1 MQVTILE
8 NPWIPITPTPKQA
21 EFLLVPDRECLYGGA
36 AGGGKSEALLAG
48 ALQYVDVP
56 GYAALLLRRTY
67 SDLSLPG
74 ALMDRA
80 SDWLTNTPAKW
91 SSVDKTWTFPSGAT
105 LTFGYLESEKDK
117 YRYQSSEF
125 QYIGFDELTQFSES
139 QYTYMFSRLRR
150 LKGSRVPIRMRS
162 GSNPGGV
169 GHEWVENRFIK
180 GDKLFIPARLE
191 DNPHLD
197 QEEYL
202 KSLSELDPITRK
214 QLLEGDWSVTPK
226 GDLFNRDWF
235 QIVDDYPRD
244 ARLVRH
250 WDLAATR
257 AGKGSDPDYTV
268 GLLLGE
274 KDGVYYVIDV
284 QRMRGTPMEV
294 ERRVVQTAHLDGV
307 EVVVS
312 MEEEPGSSGK
322 NTSSYYRRLLAGY
335 TYRAVRPTGSKRTRA
350 SPVSSQ
356 AEAGNIKIVRGRW
369 NKAFLDEL
377 VMFDEGAH
385 DDQVDA
391 LSGAFEYLTRGS
403 RPVRL
408 RARSVGRW

>member
-8 NPWIPITPTPKQA
+8 NRWIPIVPTSKQA

-56 GYAALLLRRTY
+56 DYAALLLRRTY

-150 LKGSRVPIRMRS
+150 LKRSRVPIRMRS

-169 GHEWVENRFIK
+169 GHEWVGNRFIK
-180 GDKLFIPARLE
+180 GDKLFIPARLD

-197 QEEYL
+197 QEEYME
-202 KSLSELDPITRK
+202 SLSELDPITRK
-214 QLLEGDWSVTPK
+214 QLLEGDWSATPK

-274 KDGVYYVIDV
+274 KDGIYYVIDI

-294 ERRVVQTAHLDGV
+294 ERRVEQTAHLDGV
-307 EVVVS
+307 DVVVS

-335 TYRAVRPTGSKRTRA
+335 TYKAVRPTGSKRTRA

-369 NKAFLDEL
+369 NKAFLEEL

-403 RPVRL
+403 RPARL
-408 RARSVGRW
+408 RARSVGR

>member
-8 NPWIPITPTPKQA
+8 NRWIPIVPTSKQT
-21 EFLLVPDRECLYGGA
+21 EFLLIPDRECLYGGA

-56 GYAALLLRRTY
+56 DYAALLLRRTY

-150 LKGSRVPIRMRS
+150 LGRSRVPIRMRS

-169 GHEWVENRFIK
+169 GHEWVKNRFIK

-214 QLLEGDWSVTPK
+214 QLLEGDWSATLK
-226 GDLFNRDWF
+226 GDLFNRNWF

-274 KDGVYYVIDV
+274 KDGIYYVIDI

-294 ERRVVQTAHLDGV
+294 ERRVEQTAHLDGV

-335 TYRAVRPTGSKRTRA
+335 TFKAVRPTGSKRVRA

-356 AEAGNIKIVRGRW
+356 AEVGNIKIVRGRW

>member
-8 NPWIPITPTPKQA
+8 NRWIPIVPTSKQA
-21 EFLLVPDRECLYGGA
+21 EFLLIPDRECLYGGA

-80 SDWLTNTPAKW
+80 NDWLANTPAKW

-169 GHEWVENRFIK
+169 GHEWVENRSIK

-197 QEEYL
+197 KEEYL

-226 GDLFNRDWF
+226 GGLFDRDWF

-274 KDGVYYVIDV
+274 KDGIYYVIDI

-294 ERRVVQTAHLDGV
+294 ERRVEQTAHLDGV

-335 TYRAVRPTGSKRTRA
+335 TFKAVRPTGNKRVRA

-356 AEAGNIKIVRGRW
+356 AEAGNIKIVRGGW
-369 NKAFLDEL
+369 NKAFLEEL

-408 RARSVGRW
+408 RARSVGR